1 MVNRAERVAQL
12 LKQEIADLLMKEV
25 KDPRLGLVT
34 VNRVELSKDLRHA
47 KVYVGSLE
55 LGATRSNLL
64 QGLESAS
71 GFIRREL
78 RKRLDLRRVPE
89 LLFRI
94 DENVEYGVRIA
105 SLLREIEESNAGH
118 G

>member
-1 MVNRAERVAQL
+1 MVNRADRVAQL

-47 KVYVGSLE
+47 KVYVGSLASGSGRAGVLE
-55 LGATRSNLL
+55 
-64 QGLESAS
+64 GLESAS

-78 RKRLDLRRVPE
+78 RRRLELRRVPE
-89 LLFRI
+89 LLFRM
-94 DENVEYGVRIA
+94 DDNVEYGVHIA
-105 SLLREIEESNAGH
+105 SLLRKIEESSAGDV
-118 G
+118 